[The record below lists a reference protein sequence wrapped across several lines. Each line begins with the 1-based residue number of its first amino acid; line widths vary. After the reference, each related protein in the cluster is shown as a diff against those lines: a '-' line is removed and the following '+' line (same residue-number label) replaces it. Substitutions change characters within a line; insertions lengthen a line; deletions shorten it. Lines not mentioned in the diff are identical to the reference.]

1 MGRSS
6 LRLLLL
12 YVAGLGSTA
21 AAPADCLFHLPGNP
35 RVFNL
40 TAFRGVTL
48 TGPIIRNVSAA
59 ASVTSSPRA
68 SPAAPTLPPS
78 APLAGGTMDVSIC
91 GNITY
96 PCVDSLMHNHITGY
110 VYQYFKG
117 ETPTKR
123 YCWDMLSS
131 WGGQYSELPTARP
144 IQAYAHATEVAN
156 TAAETNTDTE
166 TEAGAVAETAAG
178 ARGVALVHVR
188 KGDAHLACKTMT
200 TVVNV
205 MCDTSAPVE
214 PKKAD
219 FVQGTQDGCVW
230 TLTVRTAAPGV
241 C

>member
-1 MGRSS
+1 MSS
-6 LRLLLL
+6 LHLLLL
-12 YVAGLGSTA
+12 YVAGLGSSA
-21 AAPADCLFHLPGNP
+21 AAPADCLFHLPGVP

-48 TGPIIRNVSAA
+48 TGPIIRNDSAA
-59 ASVTSSPRA
+59 AFVASPPA
-68 SPAAPTLPPS
+68 SPAAPTAPPS

-96 PCVDSLMHNHITGY
+96 ACVDSLMHNHLTGY
-110 VYQYFKG
+110 VYQYFAG

-123 YCWDMLSS
+123 YCWDMLSA

-144 IQAYAHATEVAN
+144 IQAYARATEVAE
-156 TAAETNTDTE
+156 TAVKTSTDTDTDTE
-166 TEAGAVAETAAG
+166 AVAVIETAAG

-219 FVQGTQDGCVW
+219 FVRGTQDGCVW